1 MSTIHPT
8 AVIADGAVIGAGVEI
23 GPYCCI
29 GPKVTLGDKVILKSH
44 VVIDGETSVGD
55 GSRIFPFASIGQQ
68 PQDLKYQGEPSRL
81 EIGRD
86 NIIREYVTMNIGT
99 TGGGMLTKTGDRCL
113 FMGAVHVAHDCQIG
127 NDVILAQGAL
137 LGGHV
142 VIGDFAIVGGGA
154 AVHQFVRIGTHSMI
168 GGMAAVDNDVIP
180 YGSVTGERAA
190 LSGLNIIGMK
200 RRKLGR
206 EDIHALRAAFKSLF
220 SETGTLLQRIEKVE
234 SEYGAT
240 SAVADIIAFMRED
253 SSRSFILPGD
263 A

>member
-1 MSTIHPT
+1 
-8 AVIADGAVIGAGVEI
+8 
-23 GPYCCI
+23 
-29 GPKVTLGDKVILKSH
+29 
-44 VVIDGETSVGD
+44 
-55 GSRIFPFASIGQQ
+55 
-68 PQDLKYQGEPSRL
+68 
-81 EIGRD
+81 
-86 NIIREYVTMNIGT
+86 
-99 TGGGMLTKTGDRCL
+99 
-113 FMGAVHVAHDCQIG
+113 
-127 NDVILAQGAL
+127 
-137 LGGHV
+137 
-142 VIGDFAIVGGGA
+142 
-154 AVHQFVRIGTHSMI
+154 MI